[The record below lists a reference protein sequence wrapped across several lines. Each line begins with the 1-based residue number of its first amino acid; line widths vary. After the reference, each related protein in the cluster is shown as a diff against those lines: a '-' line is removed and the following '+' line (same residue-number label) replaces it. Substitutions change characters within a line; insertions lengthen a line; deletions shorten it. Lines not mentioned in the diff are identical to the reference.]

1 MATTIILI
9 VHILAAMGIIGLV
22 LLQHGKGADAG
33 AAFGAGAAGGVSGS
47 VFGAQG
53 SSNFLSRTTAILAT
67 VFFATSL
74 SLAYLHQSSSAEPKS
89 IMEQKTVSEKPVGQE
104 SEPATTTTGPSDVPK
119 LPQTPVSESGEPAG
133 ETPKEPAGVQPAAQD
148 VPQQPSQQQQGQQQ
162 QDNPESVPP
171 KPAP

>member
-9 VHILAAMGIIGLV
+9 VHILAAMAIIGLV

-67 VFFATSL
+67 VFFVTSL
-74 SLAYLHQSSSAEPKS
+74 SLAYLSHNTKAAPTS
-89 IMEQKTVSEKPVGQE
+89 IMEKTTVSEQPKPAP
-104 SEPATTTTGPSDVPK
+104 EPAPAVPSDVPQ
-119 LPQTPVSESGEPAG
+119 LPNEAPQAPVSEKA
-133 ETPKEPAGVQPAAQD
+133 
-148 VPQQPSQQQQGQQQ
+148 
-162 QDNPESVPP
+162 NPESQAPVDKPESETPPDVP
-171 KPAP
+171 KEAPAPQEKSQ

>member
-9 VHILAAMGIIGLV
+9 VHILAAMAIIGLV

-67 VFFATSL
+67 VFFVTSL
-74 SLAYLHQSSSAEPKS
+74 SLAYLHQSSSDEPKS
-89 IMEQKTVSEKPVGQE
+89 IMERTTVTEEVK
-104 SEPATTTTGPSDVPK
+104 EPAPMEAPSDVPQ
-119 LPQTPVSESGEPAG
+119 LPQAPVSDISAPTADSTME
-133 ETPKEPAGVQPAAQD
+133 QPDAPQD
-148 VPQQPSQQQQGQQQ
+148 VPQDLPQETPTQ
-162 QDNPESVPP
+162 
-171 KPAP
+171 PAP